1 VERLRKAAA
10 AAGRDPKTLSISVFG
25 APPDQEK
32 LKPYRD
38 AGIQRVLFAVP
49 DGSRDEIL
57 RMLDQAAPLAKA

>member
-1 VERLRKAAA
+1 
-10 AAGRDPKTLSISVFG
+10 LSIAVFG
-25 APPDQEK
+25 APPDKEK
-32 LKPYRD
+32 LAPYRD